1 MNETLKR
8 AISGAVYIVLLIAS
22 ILYSTE
28 SFFTLFGVFL
38 VIAVY
43 EFCNLVQINKIF
55 PIAFGVT
62 LYITITLLSHYSA
75 LTAFAFNKTFDT
87 NVELAVNIQQ
97 LDVVLL
103 VIALVVSVKCILFLF
118 YDSIQKISTSSKY
131 LYLLGYIILPFVF
144 ITKISFGIN
153 DYNPK
158 IIIGLFILIWTNDTF
173 AYIVG
178 KSIGRTKLFEKI
190 SPKKTIEGFI
200 GGILFA
206 ILAGYLISK
215 YYIKANPEFSDRS
228 ILIWTSIALI
238 VGVAGTIGDLIES
251 KFKRIAGIK
260 DSGSIMPG
268 HGGILD
274 RLDSVIFVAPIIFL
288 FYQILNY
295 VS

>member
-8 AISGAVYIVLLIAS
+8 GISGAVYIVLLLAS

-28 SFFTLFGVFL
+28 SFFILFGIFL
-38 VIAVY
+38 IIAVY
-43 EFCNLVQINKIF
+43 EFCNLVQIHKVF
-55 PIAFGVT
+55 PIILATALYAMVT
-62 LYITITLLSHYSA
+62 LVSHYNTITANTLNQI
-75 LTAFAFNKTFDT
+75 FNTDY
-87 NVELAVNIQQ
+87 LIDINIQQ
-97 LDVVLL
+97 LDIVLL
-103 VIALVVSVKCILFLF
+103 VIALVVSIKCILFLF
-118 YDSIQKISTSSKY
+118 YDNIQKISTSSKY

-190 SPKKTIEGFI
+190 SPKKTIEGFL

-215 YYIKANPEFSDRS
+215 YYIKANPEFSERS
-228 ILIWTSIALI
+228 ILIWTSIAVI
-238 VGVAGTIGDLIES
+238 VGIAGTIGDLIES
-251 KFKRIAGIK
+251 KFKRIAGVK